1 MVVCVH
7 LLQDTERTI
16 IPYLNK
22 KETLEGLLNDGYRT
36 WKNKLTNHPFGQP
49 ITPKVSKGFN
59 TLYLRLHRVTQTP
72 ILKFSDLH
80 LTLKFCYY
88 ELNVEEEEKTL
99 F

>member
-1 MVVCVH
+1 MGVCVH
-7 LLQDTERTI
+7 LPQDTEKTI

-22 KETLEGLLNDGYRT
+22 EKNLEGLLNDGY
-36 WKNKLTNHPFGQP
+36 
-49 ITPKVSKGFN
+49 
-59 TLYLRLHRVTQTP
+59 
-72 ILKFSDLH
+72 DLH